1 MNKIEAAAQRY
12 AASAALERDGAE
24 LVAVGDPVG
33 ARLNRAVRQ
42 IRLAVRDDGPELW
55 EDLMRPAVALRWRLI
70 TQPQP
75 LAYNPGLGEAATAV
89 IEAASRMRSGVGP
102 QAGVLLDAI
111 ADAARELAAS
121 DPAVGGVLLQ
131 SIEEV
136 GAEQCI
142 VFAARPRAA
151 AGLAEWLAE
160 LGVAIVTVGGVRQ
173 QTVFAAQGY
182 AAGPPVAFNPS
193 VVTAPTVTS
202 LSFLF
207 PAWIADRSIPRSA
220 IAKFAEGA
228 LEIRSRLFEEGGGPQ
243 MPEPPA
249 EAAEDQLIPQLIWST
264 AHVPMRRPQSDEVL
278 AHRVLLSGGLAIYLD
293 TEEGDRIRSF
303 DPRLPPGERVIQTE
317 ITAIREGSY
326 LVLREGQSEVR
337 ALYDHAILL
346 LGARA
351 VEAEASQRQ
360 WKERLQQRLD
370 RLGRAAVVRAL
381 EQAGVRRAGRAART
395 WTVPTVT
402 RPQADADFERLLQ
415 WLDLPVHPAFE
426 LATEL
431 RRLRF
436 QVGQDVRQQLEDALA
451 AADLTQLERE
461 GHLRIDIPSPGFR
474 GMVATRVLAIS
485 PTPEV
490 IPRSDARVPSPD
502 QGAQW
507 HE

>member
-1 MNKIEAAAQRY
+1 MNRIEAAVQRY
-12 AASAALERDGAE
+12 AALAALERNGVE
-24 LVAVGDPVG
+24 LVAVNDPAG
-33 ARLNRAVRQ
+33 ARLNHAVRQ

-55 EDLMRPAVALRWRLI
+55 EDLLRPAVALRWRLI
-70 TQPQP
+70 THLQP
-75 LAYNPGLGEAATAV
+75 LAFNPGLGEAATAV
-89 IEAASRMRSGVGP
+89 IDAAGRMRSGVGP
-102 QAGVLLDAI
+102 HAAVLLDAI
-111 ADAARELAAS
+111 ADASREVAAT
-121 DPAVGGVLLQ
+121 DPVAGGVLLQ
-131 SIEEV
+131 SIEEA

-142 VFAARPRAA
+142 VFAARSRAA

-160 LGVAIVTVGGVRQ
+160 LGVDVVAVGGVRQ
-173 QTVFAAQGY
+173 HTVFAEQGY
-182 AAGPPVAFNPS
+182 AAGPPAVFNPS
-193 VVTAPTVTS
+193 VVTAPTVTA

-207 PAWIADRSIPRSA
+207 PAWISDRSIPQSA

-228 LEIRSRLFEEGGGPQ
+228 LEIRSRLFEEGGPQ

-249 EAAEDQLIPQLIWST
+249 EAVDDQLRPQLIWST
-264 AHVPMRRPQSDEVL
+264 AHIPMRPPQSDEVL

-303 DPRLPPGERVIQTE
+303 DPRLPPGERVTQAE
-317 ITAIREGSY
+317 VTAIREGSY
-326 LVLREGQSEVR
+326 LVVREGQSEAR
-337 ALYDHAILL
+337 ALYDQAILL

-351 VEAEASQRQ
+351 AETEASQRQ
-360 WKERLQQRLD
+360 WKERLQQRIT

-381 EQAGVRRAGRAART
+381 KQAGVRRAGRAAQT

-431 RRLRF
+431 RRFRF
-436 QVGQDVRQQLEDALA
+436 QAGQDVRQQLEDALA
-451 AADLTQLERE
+451 TADLAQLERE
-461 GHLRIDIPSPGFR
+461 GHLRIDVPSPGFR

-485 PTPEV
+485 PVPEV
-490 IPRSDARVPSPD
+490 VPRSEARVPFPD

>member
-1 MNKIEAAAQRY
+1 MNRFEAAVQRY
-12 AASAALERDGAE
+12 AALAALERDGVE
-24 LVAVGDPVG
+24 LVAVSDPAG

-42 IRLAVRDDGPELW
+42 IRLAVRGDGPELW
-55 EDLMRPAVALRWRLI
+55 EDLLRPAVALRWRLI

-89 IEAASRMRSGVGP
+89 IEAAGRMRSGVGS
-102 QAGVLLDAI
+102 QAAILLEAI
-111 ADAARELAAS
+111 ADAAREVAAS
-121 DPAVGGVLLQ
+121 DPVVGAVFLQ
-131 SIEEV
+131 SIEEA
-136 GAEQCI
+136 GADQCI

-160 LGVAIVTVGGVRQ
+160 LGVPVVAVGGVRQ
-173 QTVFAAQGY
+173 EAVFAAQGY
-182 AAGPPVAFNPS
+182 APGPPAVFNPS
-193 VVTAPTVTS
+193 VVTAPIVTA

-220 IAKFAEGA
+220 IAEFAEGT
-228 LEIRSRLFEEGGGPQ
+228 LEIHGRLFEEGGPLV
-243 MPEPPA
+243 PEPPA
-249 EAAEDQLIPQLIWST
+249 EAADDRLRPQPIWST
-264 AHVPMRRPQSDEVL
+264 PHDPMRRPRSNEVV
-278 AHRVLLSGGLAIYLD
+278 AHRVLLSGGLAVYLD

-303 DPRLPPGERVIQTE
+303 NPRLPPGERVIQTE
-317 ITAIREGSY
+317 VTAIREGSY

-346 LGARA
+346 IGDRA
-351 VEAEASQRQ
+351 AEAEASQRQ

-370 RLGRAAVVRAL
+370 RLGPDAVVRAL
-381 EQAGVRRAGRAART
+381 EQAGVRRAGRAAQT

-436 QVGQDVRQQLEDALA
+436 QAGQDVRQQLEDALA
-451 AADLTQLERE
+451 AADLAQLERE
-461 GHLRIDIPSPGFR
+461 GYLRISIASPGFR
-474 GMVATRVLAIS
+474 GMIATCVLAIS
-485 PTPEV
+485 PVPEV
-490 IPRSDARVPSPD
+490 VPRSEARVPFPD

>member
-1 MNKIEAAAQRY
+1 MNKIEAAVQRY
-12 AASAALERDGAE
+12 AASAALERDGVE
-24 LVAVGDPVG
+24 LVAVADPVG

-42 IRLAVRDDGPELW
+42 IRLAARDDGPELW
-55 EDLMRPAVALRWRLI
+55 EDLMRPAMALRWRLI

-89 IEAASRMRSGVGP
+89 IEAAGRMRPGVGP
-102 QAGVLLDAI
+102 QAAMLLDTI
-111 ADAARELAAS
+111 ADAARAVAAS
-121 DPAVGGVLLQ
+121 DPVAGGVLLQ

-151 AGLAEWLAE
+151 AGLAEWLAG
-160 LGVAIVTVGGVRQ
+160 LGVAVVAVGGVRQ
-173 QTVFAAQGY
+173 QAVFAVQGY
-182 AAGPPVAFNPS
+182 AAGPPAVFNPS
-193 VVTAPTVTS
+193 VVTAPTVTA

-220 IAKFAEGA
+220 IAKFAEGT
-228 LEIRSRLFEEGGGPQ
+228 LEIRGRLFEEGGPQ
-243 MPEPPA
+243 MPELPA
-249 EAAEDQLIPQLIWST
+249 EAVDDELTPQPIWNT
-264 AHVPMRRPQSDEVL
+264 QHDPMRRPQSDEIL
-278 AHRVLLSGGLAIYLD
+278 AHRVLLSGGLAVYLD
-293 TEEGDRIRSF
+293 TEGDHIRSF
-303 DPRLPPGERVIQTE
+303 NPRLPPGERVIQTQV
-317 ITAIREGSY
+317 TAIREGSY
-326 LVLREGQSEVR
+326 LVLREGQSEVQ

-351 VEAEASQRQ
+351 AEAEASQRQ

-370 RLGRAAVVRAL
+370 RLGRTAVVRAL
-381 EQAGVRRAGRAART
+381 EQAGVRRASRAAQT

-451 AADLTQLERE
+451 AADLAQLERE

-474 GMVATRVLAIS
+474 GIIATRVLAIS

-490 IPRSDARVPSPD
+490 VPRSDARVPFPD

>member
-1 MNKIEAAAQRY
+1 MNKIEAAVQRY
-12 AASAALERDGAE
+12 AALAVLERDGVE
-24 LVAVGDPVG
+24 LVAINDPAG
-33 ARLNRAVRQ
+33 ARLNHAVRQ
-42 IRLAVRDDGPELW
+42 IRVAVRDDGPELW
-55 EDLMRPAVALRWRLI
+55 EDLLRPAVALRWRLI
-70 TQPQP
+70 THLQP
-75 LAYNPGLGEAATAV
+75 LAFNPGLGEAATAV
-89 IEAASRMRSGVGP
+89 IEAADRMRSGVGP
-102 QAGVLLDAI
+102 QAAVLLDAI
-111 ADAARELAAS
+111 ADAAREVAAS
-121 DPAVGGVLLQ
+121 DPVAGGVLLQ
-131 SIEEV
+131 SIEEA
-136 GAEQCI
+136 GAEKCI
-142 VFAARPRAA
+142 VFAARSRAA

-160 LGVAIVTVGGVRQ
+160 LGVDVVAVGGVRQ
-173 QTVFAAQGY
+173 QAVFAEQGY
-182 AAGPPVAFNPS
+182 AAGPPAVFNPS
-193 VVTAPTVTS
+193 VVTAPTVTA

-220 IAKFAEGA
+220 IAEFAEGA
-228 LEIRSRLFEEGGGPQ
+228 LEIRSRLFEEGGAQ

-249 EAAEDQLIPQLIWST
+249 EAFDDQLRPQLTWST
-264 AHVPMRRPQSDEVL
+264 PHVPMRTPQSDEVL

-317 ITAIREGSY
+317 VIAVREGSY
-326 LVLREGQSEVR
+326 LVVREGQSEVR
-337 ALYDHAILL
+337 ALYDQAILL

-351 VEAEASQRQ
+351 AETEASQRQ

-381 EQAGVRRAGRAART
+381 EQAGVRRAGRAARS

-431 RRLRF
+431 RRFRF
-436 QVGQDVRQQLEDALA
+436 RAGQDVRQQLEDAMA
-451 AADLTQLERE
+451 SADLVQLERE
-461 GHLRIDIPSPGFR
+461 GHLRIDVPLPGFR

-485 PTPEV
+485 PVPEV
-490 IPRSDARVPSPD
+490 VPRSEARVPFLD
-502 QGAQW
+502 QAAQW

>member
-1 MNKIEAAAQRY
+1 MNRIEAAVQRY
-12 AASAALERDGAE
+12 AALAALERAGVE
-24 LVAVGDPVG
+24 LVAVSDPVG

-55 EDLMRPAVALRWRLI
+55 EDLLRPAVALRWRLI

-89 IEAASRMRSGVGP
+89 IEAAGRMRSAVRP
-102 QAGVLLDAI
+102 QTAVLLDAI
-111 ADAARELAAS
+111 ADAAREVAAS
-121 DPAVGGVLLQ
+121 DPVAGGVLLQ
-131 SIEEV
+131 SIEDV
-136 GAEQCI
+136 GAEQC
-142 VFAARPRAA
+142 VVLAARPRAA
-151 AGLAEWLAE
+151 AGLAEWLAK
-160 LGVAIVTVGGVRQ
+160 LGVAVVAVGGVRQ
-173 QTVFAAQGY
+173 EAVFSAQGY
-182 AAGPPVAFNPS
+182 APGPPAVFNPS
-193 VVTAPTVTS
+193 VVTAPTVTA
-202 LSFLF
+202 LCFLF

-220 IAKFAEGA
+220 IAAFAEGT
-228 LEIRSRLFEEGGGPQ
+228 LEIRGRLFGEGSAQ

-249 EAAEDQLIPQLIWST
+249 EAVDDQLRPLPIWST
-264 AHVPMRRPQSDEVL
+264 PHDPMRRPRSDEVV
-278 AHRVLLSGGLAIYLD
+278 AHRVLLSGGLAVHLD

-303 DPRLPPGERVIQTE
+303 NPRLPPGERVIQTE
-317 ITAIREGSY
+317 VTAIREGSY

-337 ALYDHAILL
+337 ALYDLAILL

-351 VEAEASQRQ
+351 AEAEASQRQ
-360 WKERLQQRLD
+360 WKERLQERLD
-370 RLGRAAVVRAL
+370 RLGRDAVVRAL

-436 QVGQDVRQQLEDALA
+436 QAGQDVRQQLEDALA
-451 AADLTQLERE
+451 AADLAQLERE

-474 GMVATRVLAIS
+474 GMIATRVLAIS
-485 PTPEV
+485 PTPEIV
-490 IPRSDARVPSPD
+490 PRSDARVPFPA